1 MAPRSVIAQPNTD
14 LLVWAREGMGLDYEN
29 VANKLKIQPE
39 TIQLWEGGTEKPT
52 LAQLRRLADIYKRP
66 LAVFYLPERPKDFQ
80 PLKDFRRPRKG
91 TDSHRLSPDL
101 LLAVRKA
108 EDRREW
114 ASELYEAL
122 GEKPPKFDGRLRH
135 HEGIEEA
142 GEKVRKT
149 IGMRFE
155 AQSQWHSEY
164 EALRNWRAAI
174 ESAGILTFQ
183 ASDVETNEARGFSIS
198 ERPLPVA
205 VANVKDAPR
214 GRIFTFLHEVVH
226 VMLNQSGLC
235 DIGDDRR
242 GNSPTSRVE
251 MFCNRV
257 AGATLFPKK
266 EFLATN
272 VVRQHKKGD
281 PKWTDFEL
289 QELSRKFGGSREAA
303 LVRLLGLELTTW
315 DYYLAKREEFYR
327 KYQEAQAKAKGFAAP
342 HAVAISNAG
351 PTFTRLVLEGL
362 NRNKITTSDFS
373 DYLQIRVK
381 HLSEVRQE
389 ILLAGGER

>member
-1 MAPRSVIAQPNTD
+1 MAPRSVIALPNPD
-14 LLVWAREGMGLDYEN
+14 LLVWARESMGLDCDN
-29 VANKLKIQPE
+29 VANKLKIQSE
-39 TIQLWEGGTEKPT
+39 TIQLWEFGTEKPT

-80 PLKDFRRPRKG
+80 PLRDFRRSKKG
-91 TDSHRLSPDL
+91 AHPHRLSPDL
-101 LLAVRKA
+101 LFAVRKA

-114 ASELYEAL
+114 ALELYETLA
-122 GEKPPKFDGRLRH
+122 EKPPKFGGSLRQE
-135 HEGIEEA
+135 EGIEEA
-142 GEKVRKT
+142 GERVRRT
-149 IGMRFE
+149 IGIRFE
-155 AQSQWHSEY
+155 AQSQWRSEY

-183 ASDVETNEARGFSIS
+183 ASDVETKEARGFSIS

-242 GNSPTSRVE
+242 GNSPTSRIE

-257 AGATLFPKK
+257 AGATLFPQR
-266 EFLATN
+266 EFLAAN
-272 VVRQHKKGD
+272 VVRQHRKGD

-327 KYQEAQAKAKGFAAP
+327 KYQEAQEKAKGFAAP

-362 NRNKITTSDFS
+362 NSNKITTSDFS

-381 HLSEVRQE
+381 HLSEVKQE
-389 ILLAGGER
+389 VSLAGGGR

>member
-1 MAPRSVIAQPNTD
+1 MAPRSVIALPNPD
-14 LLVWAREGMGLDYEN
+14 LLVWARESMGLDHDN
-29 VANKLKIQPE
+29 VADKLKIQSE
-39 TIQLWEGGTEKPT
+39 TIQFWEDGTEKPT

-66 LAVFYLPERPKDFQ
+66 LAVFYLPERPKNFQ
-80 PLKDFRRPRKG
+80 PLRDFRRPRKG
-91 TDSHRLSPDL
+91 TDTHRLSPDL

-114 ASELYEAL
+114 ALELYETLA
-122 GEKPPKFDGRLRH
+122 EKPPKFRGSLRH
-135 HEGIEEA
+135 NEGIEEA

-149 IGMRFE
+149 IRMRFE
-155 AQSQWHSEY
+155 AQSQWRSEY

-183 ASDVETNEARGFSIS
+183 ASEVETNEARGFSIS

-257 AGATLFPKK
+257 AGATLFPRK

-272 VVRQHKKGD
+272 VVRQHRKSD

-327 KYQEAQAKAKGFAAP
+327 KYQEAQAEAKGFPAP
-342 HAVAISNAG
+342 HTVAISNAG
-351 PTFTRLVLEGL
+351 ATFTRLVLEGL
-362 NRNKITTSDFS
+362 DRNKITTSDFS
-373 DYLQIRVK
+373 DYLQIRVR

-389 ILLAGGER
+389 VSLAGGGR